1 MASVQCAFDHHQ
13 GGMEINNDELI
24 MSFLEEE
31 SPPLENHSSIN
42 KEEEEKLNRV
52 IRSLEVEINMTSPT
66 TIEARKM
73 DLQQTTCGLEDDHF
87 GWFNDFDIGMISSQN
102 DDEMMNWCTEL
113 SYMDG
118 MVDTS
123 SVLEIEGGDYY
134 SHINYGLTFEEPTLS
149 LWQEDT
155 DVVMY

>member
-1 MASVQCAFDHHQ
+1 MASTQY
-13 GGMEINNDELI
+13 
-24 MSFLEEE
+24 E
-31 SPPLENHSSIN
+31 SPVENHSSIN

-52 IRSLEVEINMTSPT
+52 IRSLEVEINMSSP

-73 DLQQTTCGLEDDHF
+73 NMQQTISGLEDDF
-87 GWFNDFDIGMISSQN
+87 GWLNDFDIGMISLQN

-118 MVDTS
+118 VVDS
-123 SVLEIEGGDYY
+123 GVLEIEGGDYY
-134 SHINYGLTFEEPTLS
+134 SHINYALTFEEPTLS
-149 LWQEDT
+149 LWQENN

>member
-1 MASVQCAFDHHQ
+1 MASVQYAFDHQ

-31 SPPLENHSSIN
+31 SPLENHSSIN

-52 IRSLEVEINMTSPT
+52 IRSLEVEINMSSP

-73 DLQQTTCGLEDDHF
+73 DLQQTISGLEDDF
-87 GWFNDFDIGMISSQN
+87 GWLNDFDIGLISSQN
-102 DDEMMNWCTEL
+102 DDEMMNWCAEL

-118 MVDTS
+118 VVDST
-123 SVLEIEGGDYY
+123 VLEIEGGDYY

-149 LWQEDT
+149 LWQENN

>member
-1 MASVQCAFDHHQ
+1 MASVQYGMDQ
-13 GGMEINNDELI
+13 GMEIFNNELMI

-31 SPPLENHSSIN
+31 SPLDNHSSIDKE
-42 KEEEEKLNRV
+42 KEEELNRV
-52 IRSLEVEINMTSPT
+52 IRSLEVEINSSSSSPM
-66 TIEARKM
+66 ESREN
-73 DLQQTTCGLEDDHF
+73 DLQQEKSGIEDDF
-87 GWFNDFDIGMISSQN
+87 GWLKDFDIGLMSSQN

-118 MVDTS
+118 VDS

-149 LWQEDT
+149 LWQEN
-155 DVVMY
+155 M

>member
-1 MASVQCAFDHHQ
+1 MASTQLQYGFDHQ
-13 GGMEINNDELI
+13 SGVEVINDELI

-31 SPPLENHSSIN
+31 SPVENHSSIN

-52 IRSLEVEINMTSPT
+52 IRSLEVEINMSSP

-73 DLQQTTCGLEDDHF
+73 DLQQTITGLEDDF
-87 GWFNDFDIGMISSQN
+87 GWLNDFDIGMISLQN

-118 MVDTS
+118 VVDS
-123 SVLEIEGGDYY
+123 SVLEFEGGDYY
-134 SHINYGLTFEEPTLS
+134 SHINYGLSFEEPTLS
-149 LWQEDT
+149 L
-155 DVVMY
+155 

>member
-1 MASVQCAFDHHQ
+1 MASVQYAFDHQ
-13 GGMEINNDELI
+13 GGMEINNDELL

-31 SPPLENHSSIN
+31 SPVENHSSIN
-42 KEEEEKLNRV
+42 KEEEEKLNSV
-52 IRSLEVEINMTSPT
+52 IRSLEVEINMSSP
-66 TIEARKM
+66 TIEARKI
-73 DLQQTTCGLEDDHF
+73 DLQQTPTICGLEDDF
-87 GWFNDFDIGMISSQN
+87 RWLNDFDIGMISSQN

-118 MVDTS
+118 VVDS

-149 LWQEDT
+149 LWQEDN

>member
-1 MASVQCAFDHHQ
+1 MASVQYGSDHDQ
-13 GGMEINNDELI
+13 AMEIFKDELMI

-31 SPPLENHSSIN
+31 SPVENHSSIN
-42 KEEEEKLNRV
+42 EEEEEKLNRV
-52 IRSLEVEINMTSPT
+52 IKSLEVEINVSSSSV
-66 TIEARKM
+66 IESRKL
-73 DLQQTTCGLEDDHF
+73 DLQQTKSGLEDDF
-87 GWFNDFDIGMISSQN
+87 GWLNDFDIGVISSQN

-118 MVDTS
+118 VDS

-134 SHINYGLTFEEPTLS
+134 SHINYGLTFEEPTYS
-149 LWQEDT
+149 LWQDNN

>member
-1 MASVQCAFDHHQ
+1 MASTQYGFDHQ
-13 GGMEINNDELI
+13 GGVEIINDELI

-31 SPPLENHSSIN
+31 SPVENNSSIN

-52 IRSLEVEINMTSPT
+52 IRSLEVEINMSSP

-73 DLQQTTCGLEDDHF
+73 DLQQTITGLEDDF
-87 GWFNDFDIGMISSQN
+87 GWLNDFDIGMISLQN

-118 MVDTS
+118 VVDS

-134 SHINYGLTFEEPTLS
+134 SHINYGLTFEEPTIS
-149 LWQEDT
+149 LWQENN